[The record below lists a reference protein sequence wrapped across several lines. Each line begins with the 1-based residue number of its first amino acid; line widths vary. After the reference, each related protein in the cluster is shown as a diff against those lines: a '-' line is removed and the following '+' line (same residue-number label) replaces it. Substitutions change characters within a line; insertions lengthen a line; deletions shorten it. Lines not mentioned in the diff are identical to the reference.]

1 MAKKKIHGSIPTIP
15 SKPTPHSPL
24 PIPLN
29 SLAVALGWLAW
40 AGLHAQGEM
49 LPLANNP
56 TLTLWFG
63 ALIFLLML
71 GCVAAVVHH
80 ADHLAD
86 RLQEPYGTL
95 VLTLSATIIEVSLM
109 LRVMFHGEENPTLLR
124 DTVFAVLMICANG
137 TIGLA
142 LLAGGWRHIE
152 QTYNLRGAIAF
163 VQLIAPLSLLLLVLP
178 DYTTSTREATLTPPQ
193 EAYLGCMSVV
203 VYALFLWI
211 QTGRHRSHF
220 DHSEGASPSHQ
231 RHKPLPGNG
240 RAIAGSIAKLIG
252 ALLPMVLLSEYLG
265 QVISF
270 GIEEMKLPAALG
282 GLVIASIGL
291 VPEITATLRAA
302 WANEIQRSVNICLG
316 SALSTIGLTVPTMMI
331 VAAYMDKDF
340 LLGLSG
346 TNKTLLIASLLVMIL
361 TFVSGAANMLQ
372 GIVHLMLFSGY
383 IILILYP

>member
-1 MAKKKIHGSIPTIP
+1 
-15 SKPTPHSPL
+15 
-24 PIPLN
+24 
-29 SLAVALGWLAW
+29 
-40 AGLHAQGEM
+40 
-49 LPLANNP
+49 
-56 TLTLWFG
+56 
-63 ALIFLLML
+63 
-71 GCVAAVVHH
+71 
-80 ADHLAD
+80 
-86 RLQEPYGTL
+86 
-95 VLTLSATIIEVSLM
+95 
-109 LRVMFHGEENPTLLR
+109 
-124 DTVFAVLMICANG
+124 
-137 TIGLA
+137 
-142 LLAGGWRHIE
+142 
-152 QTYNLRGAIAF
+152 
-163 VQLIAPLSLLLLVLP
+163 
-178 DYTTSTREATLTPPQ
+178 
-193 EAYLGCMSVV
+193 
-203 VYALFLWI
+203 
-211 QTGRHRSHF
+211 
-220 DHSEGASPSHQ
+220 
-231 RHKPLPGNG
+231 
-240 RAIAGSIAKLIG
+240 
-252 ALLPMVLLSEYLG
+252 MVLLSEYLG